1 MIRLTNKTNAKVS
14 SSFLIAGTFRFQ
26 VSWSLLIYGLPL
38 FLLHT
43 NRRPMHWYLKALN
56 QYFDFT
62 GRARR
67 SEYWYFVL
75 FNFIFFI
82 VAAAFDVFYGYFL
95 EIPDWETNWE
105 FFSPLYTLLT
115 FIPALSV
122 TVRRLHEAGYSGW
135 WYLILLLPILGA
147 IWLLVIL
154 FQDSER
160 MENKWGPSPK
170 TSKWR
175 SRL

>member
-1 MIRLTNKTNAKVS
+1 
-14 SSFLIAGTFRFQ
+14 
-26 VSWSLLIYGLPL
+26 
-38 FLLHT
+38 
-43 NRRPMHWYLKALN
+43 MHSYLKALN

-75 FNFIFFI
+75 FNFIFSI
-82 VAAAFDVFYGYFL
+82 IALALDGFYGYFL

-105 FFSPLYTLLT
+105 FFSPLYALLT
-115 FIPALSV
+115 FIPGLAV
-122 TVRRLHEAGYSGW
+122 TARRLHDAGYSGW

-170 TSKWR
+170 ISKWR
-175 SRL
+175 SRI

>member
-1 MIRLTNKTNAKVS
+1 
-14 SSFLIAGTFRFQ
+14 
-26 VSWSLLIYGLPL
+26 
-38 FLLHT
+38 
-43 NRRPMHWYLKALN
+43 MHWYLKALN

-67 SEYWYFVL
+67 SEYWYFIL
-75 FNFIFFI
+75 FNFIFSLI
-82 VAAAFDVFYGYFL
+82 ALALDGFYGYFL
-95 EIPDWETNWE
+95 EIPDWESNWE
-105 FFSPLYTLLT
+105 FFFPLYTLLT
-115 FIPALSV
+115 FIPGLAV
-122 TVRRLHEAGYSGW
+122 TVRRRHDAGYSGW
-135 WYLILLLPILGA
+135 WYLITLLPILGA